1 MSRLSF
7 LMSWAWDFLR
17 PTVQRLLSTHGRA
30 LADAAIEAVRI
41 MEGEPDLPG
50 KVKLEHATA
59 MVLERLRQIGADFAK
74 AEIQAAI
81 HAALLR
87 IRG

>member
-1 MSRLSF
+1 
-7 LMSWAWDFLR
+7 
-17 PTVQRLLSTHGRA
+17 
-30 LADAAIEAVRI
+30 

-59 MVLERLRQIGADFAK
+59 MVLERLRQIGADFATS
-74 AEIQAAI
+74 EVQAAI